1 MPDLVLS
8 AREISLMRIIAQ
20 GLVPA
25 TAAPDPAS
33 AVARLLAVQGQQVSA
48 VPHALLSRLPCG
60 MRGADVDAAFERG
73 ELVKSWPMRGTV
85 HVTAAADH
93 HWLRQALRHRT
104 GRWIGAVDA
113 ALAGLGGLDAVAATT
128 LETIAQ
134 AQREGGAGAS
144 RARLSK
150 AWTEAGYVPALE
162 AVDHSDWGVKRRLLL
177 ALHLTGVI
185 VQGPRRGNEHLLVA
199 ADGLPGAQTGPGG
212 AGGCAQGEPGHEVAL
227 VEIARRYAAAHGPVS
242 AADLARWTTLPVTQC
257 RRLLEQA
264 VEAPSTP
271 VAGAVPLVGAETLAA
286 GSGAP
291 GEEAS
296 GGGTTSGLGRAGGA
310 GPGTGTRTAG
320 SGGFGTLASGG
331 VGLIRARAADGA
343 GPAGSLYL
351 RADLPELLA
360 EQARAA
366 ARTLF
371 LASFDELHVGYKDRT
386 CLTDDVG
393 ERLICPAANGMFRP
407 LLVDRGRL
415 VAVRPVSEGL
425 IWDDRVR
432 RSARVE
438 RDVEAAVR
446 QMRRRL
452 AG

>member
-1 MPDLVLS
+1 MSELVLS

-48 VPHALLSRLPCG
+48 VPHALLSRLPRT
-60 MRGADVDAAFERG
+60 MRASDVDAAFERG

-85 HVTAAADH
+85 HVTSATDH

-104 GRWIGAVDA
+104 GGWIGAVDA

-128 LETIAQ
+128 LEAIAQ
-134 AQREGGAGAS
+134 AQREGAAGAT
-144 RARLSK
+144 RAQLSQ
-150 AWTEAGYVPALE
+150 AWAEAGYTPTLE

-177 ALHLTGVI
+177 ALHLTGVV
-185 VQGPRRGNEHLLVA
+185 VQGPRRGNEHLLVPTDA
-199 ADGLPGAQTGPGG
+199 LPGADRSPGG
-212 AGGCAQGEPGHEVAL
+212 AGGCAEGQPGHEAAL
-227 VEIARRYAAAHGPVS
+227 VEIARRYALGHGPVS

-264 VEAPSTP
+264 LEVGVPAPVLTASG
-271 VAGAVPLVGAETLAA
+271 AGASGTGAVR
-286 GSGAP
+286 P
-291 GEEAS
+291 EAS
-296 GGGTTSGLGRAGGA
+296 GGVDPEDGRAAETGA
-310 GPGTGTRTAG
+310 VRPE
-320 SGGFGTLASGG
+320 ASGG

-343 GPAGSLYL
+343 GPAGPLYL
-351 RADLPELLA
+351 RADLPDLLA
-360 EQARAA
+360 EHARAA

-386 CLTDDVG
+386 CLTDEAG
-393 ERLICPAANGMFRP
+393 ERLICPSANGMFRP

-425 IWDDRVR
+425 IWDERVR
-432 RSARVE
+432 RSARLEGDVE
-438 RDVEAAVR
+438 RAVR
-446 QMRRRL
+446 QMQRRL
-452 AG
+452 AR